1 MEESRFTSDP
11 ELRTEL
17 YRSFQQLFAEEVPSL
32 LLYYPIYSYA
42 VDQRV
47 QGVQLSPMLHS
58 SDRFRN
64 ITAWYV
70 ETEEVLV
77 SEMGALDKTG
87 N

>member
-1 MEESRFTSDP
+1 MMVQGKTVLANVAVLHVHGAVP
-11 ELRTEL
+11 
-17 YRSFQQLFAEEVPSL
+17 EEVPSL

-42 VDQRV
+42 VDHQV

-70 ETEEVLV
+70 ETEEIVV
-77 SEMGALDKTG
+77 SETDDLDKTS